1 MPEQAVRRGEGIAGD
16 DAAHLVGPGVDVTAA
31 TGPR

>member
-16 DAAHLVGPGVDVTAA
+16 DTAHLVGPGVDVTAA
-31 TGPR
+31 ASPR